1 MIKNKN
7 IITLFILT
15 VLSIGVLILSIVN
28 LTIQKNKNKRINI
41 DVTKE
46 NQVVKL
52 IDFEINP
59 GEEVIYQVNLGNSKT
74 NIFEVEIWFD
84 SVDQSLKNI
93 LNVYTKYDTYQT
105 TKFNIESIN
114 KENKIKFNYIKNLKY
129 NTFDLIFYM
138 DEDIGNE
145 AQNLKFDFKTY
156 INVKE

>member
-1 MIKNKN
+1 MKKNKN

-28 LTIQKNKNKRINI
+28 LTIEKNKNKRINI

-114 KENKIKFNYIKNLKY
+114 KENKIKFNYIKNFKY
-129 NTFDLIFYM
+129 NTFDLIFYI
-138 DEDIGNE
+138 DEEIGNE

-156 INVKE
+156 INVKG

>member
-28 LTIQKNKNKRINI
+28 LTVEKNKNKRINI

-46 NQVVKL
+46 NQAVKL

>member
-28 LTIQKNKNKRINI
+28 LTIEKNKNKRINI

-46 NQVVKL
+46 NKVVKL

-156 INVKE
+156 INVKG

>member
-28 LTIQKNKNKRINI
+28 LTVEKNKNKRINI

-46 NQVVKL
+46 NQIIKL

-59 GEEVIYQVNLGNSKT
+59 GEEIIYQVKLGNSKT
-74 NIFEVEIWFD
+74 NMFEVEIWFD

-105 TKFNIESIN
+105 TKFNINSIN
-114 KENKIKFNYIKNLKY
+114 QENKIKFNYIKNLKY

>member
-1 MIKNKN
+1 MKKNKN

-28 LTIQKNKNKRINI
+28 LTVEKNKNKRINI

-74 NIFEVEIWFD
+74 NMFEVEIWFD

-105 TKFNIESIN
+105 TKFNINSIN
-114 KENKIKFNYIKNLKY
+114 QENKIKFNYIKNLKY

>member
-1 MIKNKN
+1 MKKNKN

-28 LTIQKNKNKRINI
+28 LTIEKNKNKRINI

-105 TKFNIESIN
+105 TKFNINSIN
-114 KENKIKFNYIKNLKY
+114 KENKIKFNYIKNFKY
-129 NTFDLIFYM
+129 NTFDLIFYI
-138 DEDIGNE
+138 DEEIGNE

-156 INVKE
+156 INVKG

>member
-28 LTIQKNKNKRINI
+28 LTIEKNKNKRINI

-156 INVKE
+156 INVKG

>member
-1 MIKNKN
+1 MKKNKN

-28 LTIQKNKNKRINI
+28 LTIEKNKNKRINI

-156 INVKE
+156 INVKG

>member
-28 LTIQKNKNKRINI
+28 LTIEKNKNKRINI

-114 KENKIKFNYIKNLKY
+114 KENKIKFNYIKNFKY
-129 NTFDLIFYM
+129 NTFDLIFYI
-138 DEDIGNE
+138 DEEIGNE

-156 INVKE
+156 INVKG

>member
-28 LTIQKNKNKRINI
+28 LTVEKNKNKRINI

-156 INVKE
+156 INVKG

>member
-28 LTIQKNKNKRINI
+28 LTVEKNKNKRINI

>member
-28 LTIQKNKNKRINI
+28 LTVEKNKNKRINI

-105 TKFNIESIN
+105 TKFNINSIN
-114 KENKIKFNYIKNLKY
+114 QENKIKFNYIKNLKY

>member
-1 MIKNKN
+1 MKKNKN

-28 LTIQKNKNKRINI
+28 LTVEKNKNKRINI

-105 TKFNIESIN
+105 TKFNINSIN
-114 KENKIKFNYIKNLKY
+114 QENKIKFNYIKNLKY

>member
-28 LTIQKNKNKRINI
+28 LTVEKSKNKRINI

-114 KENKIKFNYIKNLKY
+114 KENKIKFNYIKNFKY
-129 NTFDLIFYM
+129 NTFDLIFYI
-138 DEDIGNE
+138 DEEIGNE

-156 INVKE
+156 INVKG